1 LKCKVKLQPHTPKQA
16 PPPGIIARPRETRLK
31 ACAVVKRE
39 MSEIFED
46 VYDAW
51 VFMDTN
57 RSLSIGPSALAKGLE
72 RLDIKVN
79 LKELVL
85 ELDKDFYDGQISV
98 REFIKGELLS
108 VSSGVFD
115 ILMCLKLLI
124 RMLV

>member
-1 LKCKVKLQPHTPKQA
+1 
-16 PPPGIIARPRETRLK
+16 
-31 ACAVVKRE
+31 